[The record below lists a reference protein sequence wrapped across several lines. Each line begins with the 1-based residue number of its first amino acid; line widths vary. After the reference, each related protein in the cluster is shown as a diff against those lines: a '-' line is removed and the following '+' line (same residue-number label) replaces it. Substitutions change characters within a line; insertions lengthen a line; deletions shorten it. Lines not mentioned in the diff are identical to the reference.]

1 MPVCTRRCLPDAFDT
16 LGPDG
21 PFAAQVPG
29 FKPRQG
35 QREMARKIEQVIASD
50 SVLIAESGTGTG
62 KTLAYVVPALL
73 SGRKVIISTG
83 TRNLQDQLFH
93 RDIAQA
99 RRLLGRS
106 VQCAMLKGRENY
118 LCLHRLKQATAANDS
133 SRARELQL
141 LKDWAAAT
149 RSGDRAESSDVAEDS
164 PVWMDVTSNAD
175 NCLGGECPDYERCFV
190 NQARR
195 EALDADVLVVNHYL
209 FFADLNLRM
218 EGFAQLLPGADAVIF
233 DEAHRLPETA
243 SDYFGSLISGN
254 QIAELCHDTRDEEL
268 KERSGVEG
276 LLLQGRRLEKLVRDM
291 RLIFREKP
299 GRFSWQAC
307 TGSEAFNDL
316 LEQLE
321 NELGVYAGL
330 LKEAAPRGEGLASC
344 WRRAEEIQARL
355 RDIAQDDAATIRWVE
370 LTRRSFLFRMTPME
384 VADSVRES
392 LVASGKA
399 LVFTSATLTV
409 GGTFDHFQQQMG
421 LDSAQLAQWD
431 SPFDYQKQSML
442 FIPENMPDPRDRG
455 FVEAFSKLVKSVLQ
469 VTRGRAFVLFTS
481 YRNMHEVEARLSG
494 QLDYPLFVQGRMSR
508 SHLLDAFRGEPN
520 AVLFGTSSFWEGV
533 DVQGEAL
540 SCVII
545 DKLPFESPGDPVLK
559 ARCTALEKQG
569 VNPFMQYMVPR
580 AVIALRQGAGRL
592 IRDNQDK
599 GLLVLADRRLK
610 TTRYGDV
617 FLRSLPPMRRV
628 DDLAPV
634 QAWFG
639 A

>member
-1 MPVCTRRCLPDAFDT
+1 MPDAFDT

-29 FKPRQG
+29 FTPRAG
-35 QREMARKIEQVIASD
+35 QREMARKIEQVIAGD
-50 SVLIAESGTGTG
+50 NVLIAESGTGTG
-62 KTLAYVVPALL
+62 KTLAYVIPALL

-93 RDIAQA
+93 RDIAEA

-106 VQCAMLKGRENY
+106 VLCAMLKGRENY
-118 LCLHRLKQATAANDS
+118 VCLHRLGQATAPNDTN
-133 SRARELQL
+133 RARELQL

-149 RSGDRAESSDVAEDS
+149 RSGDRSESTDVAEDS

-175 NCLGGECPDYERCFV
+175 NCLGGDCPDYDRCFV
-190 NQARR
+190 NQARKQ
-195 EALDADVLVVNHYL
+195 ALDADVLVVNHYL

-233 DEAHRLPETA
+233 DEAHRLPEIA
-243 SDYFGSLISGN
+243 SDYFGSLVSGN
-254 QIAELCHDTRDEEL
+254 QITELCHDTRDEEL

-276 LLLQGRRLEKLVRDM
+276 LLLQGRRVEKLVRDM
-291 RLIFREKP
+291 RLIFRDKP
-299 GRFSWQAC
+299 GRFAWQEC
-307 TGSEAFNDL
+307 IGSEAFNDL
-316 LEQLE
+316 LQQLD
-321 NELGVYAGL
+321 NELAAFAGL
-330 LKEAAPRGEGLASC
+330 LKEAAPRGEGLGSC
-344 WRRAEEIQARL
+344 WRRAEEILARL
-355 RDIAQDDAATIRWVE
+355 REIAQDDSASTIRWVE
-370 LTRRSFLFRMTPME
+370 LTRRSFLLRMTPME

-409 GGTFDHFQQQMG
+409 GGKFDHFQQQMG
-421 LDSAQLAQWD
+421 LEDAELAQWD
-431 SPFDYQKQSML
+431 SPFDYRKQSML
-442 FIPENMPDPRDRG
+442 FIPGDMPDPRERG
-455 FVEAFSKLVKSVLQ
+455 FVEAFANMVGKVLE

-481 YRNMHEVEARLSG
+481 YRNMHEVEAKLSG

-508 SHLLDAFRGEPN
+508 SRLLDAFRREPN
-520 AVLFGTSSFWEGV
+520 AVLLGTSSFWEGV

-559 ARCTALEKQG
+559 ARCSALEKQG
-569 VNPFMQYMVPR
+569 VNPFMEYMVPR

-592 IRDNQDK
+592 IRDDQDK

-610 TTRYGDV
+610 TTRYGGI
-617 FLRSLPPMRRV
+617 FLRSLPPMRQV

-634 QAWFG
+634 QALFAG
-639 A
+639 